1 MCGQHSAVLYTCLPW
16 LLSKYNMNIE
26 NCCFLHVFAFLFF
39 IHFFQ
44 GGSWPHLPLC
54 ADAFSALTLLVGR
67 QEGHPA
73 CKKHKSGGVLVWFL
87 SGARCRLALW
97 SSWCH
102 CHPLSLASV
111 KSRLVLPFWY
121 WLTWVVPDKGPL
133 NGCVCVTKSHVSR
146 FILTHTQAA
155 FFKSLEQ
162 KIPILKSQNDG
173 MFCVLVQLRSVVV
186 AGGSSMRRCATW
198 CCIFT
203 RTSGVSSAM
212 RRLARRQ
219 MPSVCTTL
227 WQLEPRTTSRSSMCF
242 GSRQPTGPSLS
253 SRPGRFIY
261 QSSWVWTFVVGAILA
276 VQSRQHRT
284 TVHDTHSC
292 SQHCLVLERVGLEL
306 ALEWR
311 KRHFGDRSQFLGA
324 ICTMQQS
331 CAGQYISE
339 FRAPGGPRRL
349 QSETGDDCS

>member
-1 MCGQHSAVLYTCLPW
+1 MKILILAVSQNWCKSQLFSEITEWVGNYTK
-16 LLSKYNMNIE
+16 LLE
-26 NCCFLHVFAFLFF
+26 FL
-39 IHFFQ
+39 
-44 GGSWPHLPLC
+44 
-54 ADAFSALTLLVGR
+54 
-67 QEGHPA
+67 
-73 CKKHKSGGVLVWFL
+73 
-87 SGARCRLALW
+87 
-97 SSWCH
+97 
-102 CHPLSLASV
+102 
-111 KSRLVLPFWY
+111 
-121 WLTWVVPDKGPL
+121 L
-133 NGCVCVTKSHVSR
+133 NFTKSHVLR

-212 RRLARRQ
+212 RRSARRQ

-261 QSSWVWTFVVGAILA
+261 QSSW
-276 VQSRQHRT
+276 
-284 TVHDTHSC
+284 
-292 SQHCLVLERVGLEL
+292 
-306 ALEWR
+306 
-311 KRHFGDRSQFLGA
+311 
-324 ICTMQQS
+324 
-331 CAGQYISE
+331 
-339 FRAPGGPRRL
+339 
-349 QSETGDDCS
+349 